1 MGIYSE
7 IDMEMKM
14 GSGDDPF
21 AEDTQRPLT
30 SPYAAETPPPQPV
43 APAQTAVPP
52 APSVQTVPAASADPA
67 PSGAGEQ
74 VETSAAVSEED
85 EDAKRK
91 AHEEAEAKRKEE
103 WEARQVRKKAEEEK
117 KLAELAAMSDNEV
130 TMAAMNK
137 VGADA
142 EKLTRHNMK
151 ECVTEHIQTLC
162 LADPAFARLAQHPRK
177 SMIHCFWYINRKA
190 REFVE
195 QEMKD
200 NDIKPEGVYGVYG
213 SDVPDDLCYQWAEDY
228 FRDPDA
234 KEDQQEEEE
243 FLPKPYYGKTA
254 SKSSGKKAK
263 KAEQKKVDKKPEPP
277 KPPAS
282 DQITLGELG
291 MLEASA

>member
-14 GSGDDPF
+14 GGEDDPF

-30 SPYAAETPPPQPV
+30 TFYASGSPQSKPTAAE
-43 APAQTAVPP
+43 APAS
-52 APSVQTVPAASADPA
+52 SVQTASAPA
-67 PSGAGEQ
+67 SPASSGAVEQ
-74 VETSAAVSEED
+74 KEPPVAAAAED

-91 AHEEAEAKRKEE
+91 AHEEAEAKRKAE
-103 WEARQVRKKAEEEK
+103 WEARQARKKAEEEK
-117 KLAELAAMSDNEV
+117 KLAELAAMSDDEV
-130 TMAAMNK
+130 TMAAVNK

-142 EKLTRHNMK
+142 EKLTRRNMK

-162 LADPAFARLAQHPRK
+162 LSDPAFARLAQHPRK

-200 NDIKPEGVYGVYG
+200 NDIKPEGVNGVYG

-228 FRDPDA
+228 FKDPDA
-234 KEDQQEEEE
+234 KEDQQEEEK
-243 FLPKPYYGKTA
+243 FVPKPYYGKTA
-254 SKSSGKKAK
+254 SKSSTKKAK
-263 KAEQKKVDKKPEPP
+263 KSEPKKVEKKPDPSKAP
-277 KPPAS
+277 TS
-282 DQITLGELG
+282 DQITLGDLG
-291 MLEASA
+291 MLEAAS

>member
-7 IDMEMKM
+7 IDMERKM
-14 GSGDDPF
+14 GSGDAPF

-30 SPYAAETPPPQPV
+30 SPYAEETPHPQP
-43 APAQTAVPP
+43 AVSPVS
-52 APSVQTVPAASADPA
+52 SVQTVSA
-67 PSGAGEQ
+67 PSGVGEQ
-74 VETSAAVSEED
+74 KETSAAAPEED

-103 WEARQVRKKAEEEK
+103 WEARQARRKAEEEK
-117 KLAELAAMSDNEV
+117 KLAELAAMSDDEV
-130 TMAAMNK
+130 AMAAMNK

-142 EKLTRHNMK
+142 EKLTRRNMK

-200 NDIKPEGVYGVYG
+200 NDIKPEGVNGVYG

-234 KEDQQEEEE
+234 KEDQQEEEK
-243 FLPKPYYGKTA
+243 FVPKPYYGKTA

-263 KAEQKKVDKKPEPP
+263 KAEQKKADKKPEPP

-291 MLEASA
+291 MLEAAS

>member
-14 GSGDDPF
+14 GYGDDPF
-21 AEDTQRPLT
+21 AEDTRRPLT
-30 SPYAAETPPPQPV
+30 SPYAAETLHLQ
-43 APAQTAVPP
+43 
-52 APSVQTVPAASADPA
+52 PAASAPTAAPPALSMQTAPSPAGPA
-67 PSGAGEQ
+67 PSSA
-74 VETSAAVSEED
+74 VEPEGTPAAAPEEN

-103 WEARQVRKKAEEEK
+103 WEARQARKKAEEEK
-117 KLAELAAMSDNEV
+117 KLAELAAMSDDEV

-142 EKLTRHNMK
+142 EKLTRRNMK

-200 NDIKPEGVYGVYG
+200 NDIKPEGVNGVYG

-234 KEDQQEEEE
+234 KEDQREEEK
-243 FLPKPYYGKTA
+243 FVPKPYYGKTT

-263 KAEQKKVDKKPEPP
+263 KAEPKKAEKKPVPP
-277 KPPAS
+277 KAPAS
-282 DQITLGELG
+282 DQITLGDLG

>member
-1 MGIYSE
+1 MGIYAE
-7 IDMEMKM
+7 IDMELKM
-14 GSGDDPF
+14 GIGDDPF
-21 AEDTQRPLT
+21 AEDTRRPLT
-30 SPYAAETPPPQPV
+30 SPYAAETPHPQPA
-43 APAQTAVPP
+43 APAS
-52 APSVQTVPAASADPA
+52 SVQTPTAPATPAPGGAAETKEAPADP
-67 PSGAGEQ
+67 P
-74 VETSAAVSEED
+74 EEN

-91 AHEEAEAKRKEE
+91 AHEEAEAKRKAE
-103 WEARQVRKKAEEEK
+103 WEARQARKKAEEEK
-117 KLAELAAMSDNEV
+117 KLAELAAMSDEEV

-137 VGADA
+137 VGTDA
-142 EKLTRHNMK
+142 EKLTRRNMK

-162 LADPAFARLAQHPRK
+162 LSDPAFARLAQHPRK

-200 NDIKPEGVYGVYG
+200 NDIKPEGVNGVYG

-243 FLPKPYYGKTA
+243 FEPKPYYGKTT

-263 KAEQKKVDKKPEPP
+263 KAEPKKMEKKPAPP
-277 KPPAS
+277 KAPTS
-282 DQITLGELG
+282 DQITLGDLG
-291 MLEASA
+291 VLEAAS

>member
-7 IDMEMKM
+7 IDMELKM
-14 GSGDDPF
+14 SKGDDPF

-30 SPYAAETPPPQPV
+30 TPYAAKTPHPQPL
-43 APAQTAVPP
+43 APAQASAPP
-52 APSVQTVPAASADPA
+52 APSVQTVPA
-67 PSGAGEQ
+67 PSDVGEQ
-74 VETSAAVSEED
+74 PETPAAAPEED

-103 WEARQVRKKAEEEK
+103 WEVRQARRKAEEAK
-117 KLAELAAMSDNEV
+117 KLAELAAMSDDEV
-130 TMAAMNK
+130 TMAAMSK

-142 EKLTRHNMK
+142 EKLTRRNMK

-200 NDIKPEGVYGVYG
+200 NDIKPEGVNGVYG

-234 KEDQQEEEE
+234 KEDQQEEEK
-243 FLPKPYYGKTA
+243 FVPKPYYGKTA
-254 SKSSGKKAK
+254 SKSSGKKVK
-263 KAEQKKVDKKPEPP
+263 KAEPKKAEKRAVQPQTPD
-277 KPPAS
+277 S
-282 DQITLGELG
+282 DQITLGDLG
-291 MLEASA
+291 MLEAAS

>member
-7 IDMEMKM
+7 IDMERKM

-21 AEDTQRPLT
+21 AEDTRRPLT
-30 SPYAAETPPPQPV
+30 SPYATEAPHTQPV
-43 APAQTAVPP
+43 APSTASP
-52 APSVQTVPAASADPA
+52 APSASAAPVPASPA
-67 PSGAGEQ
+67 PSGAAEPK
-74 VETSAAVSEED
+74 ETPAAAPVED

-91 AHEEAEAKRKEE
+91 AHEEAEAKRKAE
-103 WEARQVRKKAEEEK
+103 WEARQARKKAEEEK
-117 KLAELAAMSDNEV
+117 KLAELAAMSDEEV

-142 EKLTRHNMK
+142 EKLTRRNMK

-162 LADPAFARLAQHPRK
+162 LSDPAFARLAQHPRK

-200 NDIKPEGVYGVYG
+200 NDIKPEGVNGVYG

-228 FRDPDA
+228 FRDPNA
-234 KEDQQEEEE
+234 KEDQQEEEKFE
-243 FLPKPYYGKTA
+243 PKPYYGKTT

-263 KAEQKKVDKKPEPP
+263 KSETKKAEKKPEPP

-282 DQITLGELG
+282 DQITLGDLG
-291 MLEASA
+291 VMEAAS

>member
-7 IDMEMKM
+7 IDMELKT

-21 AEDTQRPLT
+21 AEDTRRPLT
-30 SPYAAETPPPQPV
+30 SPYATEAPRSQSAAQDAV
-43 APAQTAVPP
+43 APAPTVQAAP
-52 APSVQTVPAASADPA
+52 APASPA
-67 PSGAGEQ
+67 PSGAAEPK
-74 VETSAAVSEED
+74 ETPAAEAEED
-85 EDAKRK
+85 EEAKRK
-91 AHEEAEAKRKEE
+91 AHEEAEAKRKAE
-103 WEARQVRKKAEEEK
+103 WEAKQARKKAEEEK
-117 KLAELAAMSDNEV
+117 KLAELAAMSDEEV

-142 EKLTRHNMK
+142 EKLTRRNMK

-162 LADPAFARLAQHPRK
+162 LSDPAFARLAQHPRK

-195 QEMKD
+195 QEMED
-200 NDIKPEGVYGVYG
+200 NDIKPEGVNGVYG

-234 KEDQQEEEE
+234 KEDQQEEDKFE
-243 FLPKPYYGKTA
+243 PKPYYGKTT

-263 KAEQKKVDKKPEPP
+263 KAEPKKAEKKPEPP
-277 KPPAS
+277 KAPAS
-282 DQITLGELG
+282 DQITLGDLG
-291 MLEASA
+291 VLEAAS

>member
-7 IDMEMKM
+7 IAMERQM
-14 GSGDDPF
+14 GNGGDPF

-30 SPYAAETPPPQPV
+30 SPYAAEVPHPQPV
-43 APAQTAVPP
+43 AS
-52 APSVQTVPAASADPA
+52 APSAAAPASATPA
-67 PSGAGEQ
+67 PSGAAEQ
-74 VETSAAVSEED
+74 KEPTAAAPEED

-91 AHEEAEAKRKEE
+91 AHEEAEAKRKAE
-103 WEARQVRKKAEEEK
+103 WEARQARKKAEEEK
-117 KLAELAAMSDNEV
+117 KLAELAAMSDDEV

-142 EKLTRHNMK
+142 EKLTRRNMK

-162 LADPAFARLAQHPRK
+162 LSDPAFARLAQHPRK

-200 NDIKPEGVYGVYG
+200 NDIKPVNGVYG

-234 KEDQQEEEE
+234 KEDQQEEEK
-243 FLPKPYYGKTA
+243 FVPKPYYGKTA
-254 SKSSGKKAK
+254 SKSSSKKAK
-263 KAEQKKVDKKPEPP
+263 KAEQKKAEKKPDPS

-282 DQITLGELG
+282 DQLTLGDLG
-291 MLEASA
+291 VMEAVS

>member
-7 IDMEMKM
+7 IDMELKM

-21 AEDTQRPLT
+21 AEDTRRPLT
-30 SPYAAETPPPQPV
+30 SPYAAETPQPQPA
-43 APAQTAVPP
+43 APTAVPP
-52 APSVQTVPAASADPA
+52 VPSVQTPVPAGPA
-67 PSGAGEQ
+67 PSGAAEPK
-74 VETSAAVSEED
+74 ETPADPPEET

-91 AHEEAEAKRKEE
+91 AHEEAEAKRKAE
-103 WEARQVRKKAEEEK
+103 WEARQARKKAEEEK
-117 KLAELAAMSDNEV
+117 KLAELAAMSDEEV

-142 EKLTRHNMK
+142 EKLTRRNMK

-162 LADPAFARLAQHPRK
+162 LSDPTFARLAQHPRK

-200 NDIKPEGVYGVYG
+200 NDIKPEGVNGVYG

-234 KEDQQEEEE
+234 KEDQQEEEKFE
-243 FLPKPYYGKTA
+243 PKPYYGKTT

-263 KAEQKKVDKKPEPP
+263 KAEPKKAEKNPEPP
-277 KPPAS
+277 KAPVS
-282 DQITLGELG
+282 GQITLGDLG
-291 MLEASA
+291 VLEASA

>member
-14 GSGDDPF
+14 GYGDDPF
-21 AEDTQRPLT
+21 AEDTRRPLT
-30 SPYAAETPPPQPV
+30 SPYAAETSHTEPV
-43 APAQTAVPP
+43 VPAPASAPP
-52 APSVQTVPAASADPA
+52 APSVQTAPTLTAPA
-67 PSGAGEQ
+67 PSGA
-74 VETSAAVSEED
+74 VEPEGTPAAAPEEN

-103 WEARQVRKKAEEEK
+103 WEARQARRKAEEEK
-117 KLAELAAMSDNEV
+117 KLAELAAMSDDEV
-130 TMAAMNK
+130 TMAAMNR

-142 EKLTRHNMK
+142 EKLTRRNMK
-151 ECVTEHIQTLC
+151 ECVTEYIQTLC

-200 NDIKPEGVYGVYG
+200 NDIKPEGVNGVYG

-234 KEDQQEEEE
+234 KEDQREEEK
-243 FLPKPYYGKTA
+243 FVPKPYYGKTT

-263 KAEQKKVDKKPEPP
+263 KAEPKRAEKKPAPP
-277 KPPAS
+277 KAPAS
-282 DQITLGELG
+282 GQITLGDLG

>member
-21 AEDTQRPLT
+21 AEDTRRPLT
-30 SPYAAETPPPQPV
+30 SPHTVEVPQPQLV
-43 APAQTAVPP
+43 VPAPTAVSPTSSVQPTPAPAV
-52 APSVQTVPAASADPA
+52 PA
-67 PSGAGEQ
+67 PSGVVTPKE
-74 VETSAAVSEED
+74 SPAVAPTEN

-103 WEARQVRKKAEEEK
+103 WEARQARKKAEEEK
-117 KLAELAAMSDNEV
+117 QLAELAAMSDDEV

-142 EKLTRHNMK
+142 EKLTRRNMK

-177 SMIHCFWYINRKA
+177 NMIHCFWYINRKA

-200 NDIKPEGVYGVYG
+200 NDIKPMDVNGVYG

-234 KEDQQEEEE
+234 KEDQQEEEK
-243 FLPKPYYGKTA
+243 FVPKPYHGKTA
-254 SKSSGKKAK
+254 STPNAKKGKKSEPK
-263 KAEQKKVDKKPEPP
+263 KAEKKSEPP
-277 KPPAS
+277 KAPAS
-282 DQITLGELG
+282 DQITLGDLG
-291 MLEASA
+291 MLGAVS

>member
-14 GSGDDPF
+14 GYGDDPF
-21 AEDTQRPLT
+21 AEDTRRPLA
-30 SPYAAETPPPQPV
+30 SPYTAETPHPQPV
-43 APAQTAVPP
+43 VPAPAAASP
-52 APSVQTVPAASADPA
+52 APSVQTAPTLTAPA
-67 PSGAGEQ
+67 PSGAVKPE
-74 VETSAAVSEED
+74 ETPAAAPEEN

-103 WEARQVRKKAEEEK
+103 WEARQARRKAEEEK
-117 KLAELAAMSDNEV
+117 KLAELAAMSDDEV
-130 TMAAMNK
+130 TMAAMNR

-142 EKLTRHNMK
+142 EKLTRRNMK

-190 REFVE
+190 KEFVE

-200 NDIKPEGVYGVYG
+200 NDIKPAGVYGVYG

-234 KEDQQEEEE
+234 KEDQQEEEK
-243 FLPKPYYGKTA
+243 FVPKPYYGKTT
-254 SKSSGKKAK
+254 SKSSGKKEK
-263 KAEQKKVDKKPEPP
+263 KTAPKKTEKKPEPP
-277 KPPAS
+277 KAPAS
-282 DQITLGELG
+282 GQITLGDLG
-291 MLEASA
+291 MLEAAS

>member
-7 IDMEMKM
+7 IDMERQM
-14 GSGDDPF
+14 GSGGDPF
-21 AEDTQRPLT
+21 AEDTQRPLI
-30 SPYAAETPPPQPV
+30 SPYAAEVPHSQPV
-43 APAQTAVPP
+43 APAPSAA
-52 APSVQTVPAASADPA
+52 APASATPA
-67 PSGAGEQ
+67 PSGVAEPK
-74 VETSAAVSEED
+74 EAPAAAPEED

-91 AHEEAEAKRKEE
+91 AHEEAEAKRKAE
-103 WEARQVRKKAEEEK
+103 WEAKQARKKAEEEK
-117 KLAELAAMSDNEV
+117 KLAELAAMSDEEV

-142 EKLTRHNMK
+142 EKLTRRNMK

-162 LADPAFARLAQHPRK
+162 LSDPAFARLAQHPRK

-200 NDIKPEGVYGVYG
+200 NDIKPVNGVYG

-228 FRDPDA
+228 FRNPDA
-234 KEDQQEEEE
+234 KEDQQEEEK
-243 FLPKPYYGKTA
+243 FVPKPYYGKTA

-263 KAEQKKVDKKPEPP
+263 KTEPKKAEKKPDPP

-282 DQITLGELG
+282 GQITLGDLG
-291 MLEASA
+291 VMEAAS

>member
-14 GSGDDPF
+14 GNGDDPF
-21 AEDTQRPLT
+21 AEDTRRLLT
-30 SPYAAETPPPQPV
+30 SPYAMEAPRPQPA
-43 APAQTAVPP
+43 APASAAAPP
-52 APSVQTVPAASADPA
+52 APSVQAALAPASPA
-67 PSGAGEQ
+67 PSGVAEPK
-74 VETSAAVSEED
+74 ETPAAAPEEN

-91 AHEEAEAKRKEE
+91 AHEEAEAKRKAE
-103 WEARQVRKKAEEEK
+103 WEARQARKKADEEK
-117 KLAELAAMSDNEV
+117 KLAELAAMSDEEV

-142 EKLTRHNMK
+142 EKLTRRNMK

-162 LADPAFARLAQHPRK
+162 LSDPAFARLAQHPRK

-200 NDIKPEGVYGVYG
+200 NDIKPENVNGVYG
-213 SDVPDDLCYQWAEDY
+213 SDVPDDLCYQWAVDY

-234 KEDQQEEEE
+234 KEDQQEEEKFE
-243 FLPKPYYGKTA
+243 PKPYYGKTT

-263 KAEQKKVDKKPEPP
+263 KAEPKKAEKKPEPP
-277 KPPAS
+277 KAPAS
-282 DQITLGELG
+282 DQITLGDLG
-291 MLEASA
+291 VLEAAS

>member
-7 IDMEMKM
+7 IDMEQKM

-30 SPYAAETPPPQPV
+30 SPYASETPHPQP
-43 APAQTAVPP
+43 AATAQTTVPS
-52 APSVQTVPAASADPA
+52 APSVQTVPAPADPA

-74 VETSAAVSEED
+74 KETPTATPEED

-103 WEARQVRKKAEEEK
+103 WEARQARKKAEEEK
-117 KLAELAAMSDNEV
+117 KLAELAAMSDDEV

-142 EKLTRHNMK
+142 EKLTRRNMK

-162 LADPAFARLAQHPRK
+162 LADPTFARLAQHPRK

-200 NDIKPEGVYGVYG
+200 NDIKPESVNGVYG

-234 KEDQQEEEE
+234 KEDQQEEEKFE
-243 FLPKPYYGKTA
+243 PKPYYGKTT

-263 KAEQKKVDKKPEPP
+263 KAEPKKEDKKPEPP
-277 KPPAS
+277 KAPAS
-282 DQITLGELG
+282 DQITLGDLG

>member
-7 IDMEMKM
+7 IDMELKM

-30 SPYAAETPPPQPV
+30 SPYASDAPRPQPA
-43 APAQTAVPP
+43 APAPTAAPP
-52 APSVQTVPAASADPA
+52 APSVQAALAPASPA
-67 PSGAGEQ
+67 PSGVAEPK
-74 VETSAAVSEED
+74 ETPAAAPEEN
-85 EDAKRK
+85 EEAKRK
-91 AHEEAEAKRKEE
+91 AHEEVEAKRKAE
-103 WEARQVRKKAEEEK
+103 WEARQARKKADEEK
-117 KLAELAAMSDNEV
+117 KLAELAAMSDEEV

-142 EKLTRHNMK
+142 EKLTRRNMK

-162 LADPAFARLAQHPRK
+162 LSDPAFARLAQHPRK

-200 NDIKPEGVYGVYG
+200 NDIKPEDVNGVYG

-228 FRDPDA
+228 FRDPDT
-234 KEDQQEEEE
+234 KEDQQEEEKFE
-243 FLPKPYYGKTA
+243 PKPYYGKTA

-263 KAEQKKVDKKPEPP
+263 KAEPKKAEKKPEPP
-277 KPPAS
+277 KAPAS
-282 DQITLGELG
+282 DQITLGDLG
-291 MLEASA
+291 MLEAAS